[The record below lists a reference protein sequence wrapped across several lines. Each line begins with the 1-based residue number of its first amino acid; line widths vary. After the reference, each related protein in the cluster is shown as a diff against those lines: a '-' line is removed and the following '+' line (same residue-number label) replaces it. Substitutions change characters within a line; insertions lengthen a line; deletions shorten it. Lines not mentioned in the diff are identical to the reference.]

1 MKGFDLKETLTLLPK
16 KKALE
21 IARLAYDRK
30 AEDVVIINLKKLSSL
45 ADYLLICS
53 AGSERQVDAIAGF
66 IEDSLR
72 DEGIRPLGVEGA
84 AKGRWALMDYND
96 VIVHIFHK
104 PVRLFYDI
112 EGLWADAPRIEAPDK
127 PASKKKAPAKS
138 KVE

>member
-1 MKGFDLKETLTLLPK
+1 M
-16 KKALE
+16 
-21 IARLAYDRK
+21 AYDRK

-53 AGSERQVDAIAGF
+53 ADSERQVDAIAGF

-127 PASKKKAPAKS
+127 PPAKKRASAKS
-138 KVE
+138 KAE